1 MDLRRGDVVRSL
13 AGHDKDSLFCVMSTE
28 GDVLLLANGKERKL
42 NSPKR
47 KRCKHVQREG
57 SSDRSVFLRL
67 RAEEPVGDNELRK
80 ALAAFR
86 DERNQMQSRRE

>member
-13 AGHDKDSLFCVMSTE
+13 AGHDRDGLYCVVNTE
-28 GDVLLLANGKERKL
+28 SDFLQLANGKERKL

-47 KRCKHVQREG
+47 KRVKHVVRAG
-57 SSDRSVFLRL
+57 SSDHPVFLRL
-67 RAEEPVGDNELRK
+67 YSGETVGDNELRK

-86 DERNQMQSRRE
+86 DERNQQSRRE

>member
-13 AGHDKDSLFCVMSTE
+13 AGHDKGRLFCVTDTD
-28 GDVLLLANGKERKL
+28 GTFLLLADGKERKL

-47 KRCKHVQREG
+47 KRIKHVQRAG
-57 SSDRSVFLRL
+57 SSDHPVLLRL
-67 RAEEPVGDNELRK
+67 RAGEPVGDNEMRK

-86 DERNQMQSRRE
+86 DERNLQQSRRE

>member
-1 MDLRRGDVVRSL
+1 MDIMRGDVVRSL
-13 AGHDKDSLFCVMSTE
+13 AGHDKDTLYCVVNTD
-28 GDVLLLANGKERKL
+28 GDFLVLANGKERKL
-42 NSPKR
+42 NAPKR

-57 SSDRSVFLRL
+57 TCDRSVFLRL